1 MVDGIQGGSNFKPL
15 KLKGTDKS
23 VDLNKLEGM
32 RLTEKN
38 KSIFQGKVDTNGDG
52 KIDANDTIDINGDG
66 IISGKDEIEK
76 LQQFLNKLG
85 GRDHKTSAKDFH
97 ADAETNASAFEA
109 LNAFADQQIAANGNK
124 VYEEKNGNTTTQI
137 HPDGSKTETTNEDGT
152 LTHTTY
158 PKDSNKPSSKLESS
172 TESTNYSEY
181 TYDGDVTTTHKYNGF
196 NNSGTLESITVSGQ
210 KESAPSVLGLP
221 AEEVTTE
228 ATFKSEEDLQA
239 GRPSSKTFKY
249 DGMTTTIQ
257 YEYNSRGEIKASGQV
272 SHDEFKTVYYKQGE
286 DGTITEISEEDYN
299 KTDAP
304 VDKPSEE
311 DVPVKNDKQ
320 EPYEVKRGDSLWKIA
335 KKQLGSNPT
344 ATQIANFVDDIMK
357 ANPNLKW
364 DSRHY
369 NVMIHEGDKIN
380 LPTTE
385 KAEEPK
391 QPEKKDQPEETKKP
405 VSGLTAEDWIK
416 AAQNNDMA
424 PSYLKPNMGL
434 PSVNKPNQTVTPE
447 QPQQYSL
454 NNDSNVI
461 SYREQ
466 LDSLEREL
474 TQFESENHI
483 TRGQE
488 LPLEKRVRINGY
500 SKYSG
505 KVHSY
510 NTLQT
515 KLNNYTNAMNNWQDG
530 EYSFEHNG
538 VTVNAEKITLPNGQ
552 RAIKVG
558 NKYYEPNLPY
568 AAFPDFG
575 KEIKQE
581 E

>member
-1 MVDGIQGGSNFKPL
+1 
-15 KLKGTDKS
+15 
-23 VDLNKLEGM
+23 M

-52 KIDANDTIDINGDG
+52 KIDTNDIIDTNGDG
-66 IISGKDEIEK
+66 IINGDEVGK

-97 ADAETNASAFEA
+97 ADKATNQTAFEA
-109 LNAFADQQIAANGNK
+109 LNAFADQQAAISGNK
-124 VYEEKNGNTTTQI
+124 GYKEENGNTTTQI
-137 HPDGSKTETTNEDGT
+137 NPDGSKTETTNEDGT

-158 PKDSNKPSSKLESS
+158 PKDSNKPSSKLEQSV
-172 TESTNYSEY
+172 ENTNYSEY

-196 NNSGTLESITVSGQ
+196 DNSGTLESITVSGQ

-221 AEEVTTE
+221 TEEATTE

-272 SHDEFKTVYYKQGE
+272 SHDEFKTVYYKQGK

-335 KKQLGSNPT
+335 KKQLGGNPT

-369 NVMIHEGDKIN
+369 NVMIHTGDKIN

-385 KAEEPK
+385 KAEEPVIENSETTYNIENDPVYKGITDEGKKAEYKEFMTNWKDGNTVSVGEGEEK
-391 QPEKKDQPEETKKP
+391 QDYTQTTLSDGTRVFSQGVMQYGINAECKPGDEIWKDDTTVDFGGKIYTRKTVDTNYHYLEID
-405 VSGLTAEDWIK
+405 G
-416 AAQNNDMA
+416 QNFGINSKGE
-424 PSYLKPNMGL
+424 PYQLKEGNSM
-434 PSVNKPNQTVTPE
+434 T
-447 QPQQYSL
+447 
-454 NNDSNVI
+454 
-461 SYREQ
+461 
-466 LDSLEREL
+466 
-474 TQFESENHI
+474 
-483 TRGQE
+483 TRGGETFTVKKNPLDGTLYLEGANGKKFKITPDQGKGDE
-488 LPLEKRVRINGY
+488 IPSLPDAFEPTIKNNGID
-500 SKYSG
+500 
-505 KVHSY
+505 
-510 NTLQT
+510 NP
-515 KLNNYTNAMNNWQDG
+515 
-530 EYSFEHNG
+530 
-538 VTVNAEKITLPNGQ
+538 NAETF
-552 RAIKVG
+552 
-558 NKYYEPNLPY
+558 Y
-568 AAFPDFG
+568 A
-575 KEIKQE
+575 
-581 E
+581 